1 MFLHFLLEVL
11 HLLLRLSFYV
21 EVCDVCRIQS
31 VGAVR
36 LMSKFNF
43 LHVNISLFRHH
54 SLQGIVSHWIAL
66 MPVSK
71 LNDHKGVGLFLG
83 YLLCSGDRF

>member
-1 MFLHFLLEVL
+1 
-11 HLLLRLSFYV
+11 
-21 EVCDVCRIQS
+21 
-31 VGAVR
+31 
-36 LMSKFNF
+36 MSKFNF

-54 SLQGIVSHWIAL
+54 LLQGIVAHWIAL

-83 YLLCSGDRF
+83 YLLCSRDLF